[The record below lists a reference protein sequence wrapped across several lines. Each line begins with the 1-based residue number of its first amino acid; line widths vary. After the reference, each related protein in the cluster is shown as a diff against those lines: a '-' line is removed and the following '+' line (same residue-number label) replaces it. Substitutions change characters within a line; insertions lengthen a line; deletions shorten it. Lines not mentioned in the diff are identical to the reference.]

1 MRSSS
6 YVTRVLLLRNVAPS
20 NAKLT
25 AVAGHSL
32 RPSSH
37 TMIASGSMKRRISHA
52 DARRSTKSGVRVAH
66 ARRKYRRLDRAT
78 PASGE
83 RGASSGKIIPWT
95 FSSISASTVS
105 AFALRGDSK
114 KSSVPIA
121 SNS

>member
-20 NAKLT
+20 NPKLT
-25 AVAGHSL
+25 AVAGGSL
-32 RPSSH
+32 RLSSH

-66 ARRKYRRLDRAT
+66 ARRKYLRLDRAT

-83 RGASSGKIIPWT
+83 RGASSGKIIAWT

-121 SNS
+121 SSS